1 MSFTVFDTFKK
12 FQEDIYLFQMKHNH
26 NLCQEKKKECYKTWS
41 ETQQKSRP
49 TATANRPTYQQKLCV
64 SWSSKRRLHSFKVSA
79 YDCPKE
85 NGAEHSRSDV
95 LKESYLRSWI
105 ATFSANANL
114 HSFTHLI
121 PFGLLSGFLK
131 ISCYSTWWFCPPH
144 SASPS
149 NLRQAWEMAP
159 REDLFA
165 DEVSALPRAFDG
177 LWLESYVAGML
188 LPEVRYCLVT
198 PPWWAPTTLACI
210 LKPTKPTEP
219 QAK

>member
-1 MSFTVFDTFKK
+1 
-12 FQEDIYLFQMKHNH
+12 MKHNH
-26 NLCQEKKKECYKTWS
+26 NLCQEKKKECHKTWS

-49 TATANRPTYQQKLCV
+49 TATASRPTYQQKLCV

-121 PFGLLSGFLK
+121 PFGLLFGFLK

-149 NLRQAWEMAP
+149 NLRQAWEMTP

-177 LWLESYVAGML
+177 LWLESYVAGMCFLTFDIAWL
-188 LPEVRYCLVT
+188 LHHGGHPLHWPVSSSLPNLPNRKPNKHWPVCCQ
-198 PPWWAPTTLACI
+198 PKACQ
-210 LKPTKPTEP
+210 TN
-219 QAK
+219 